1 MGMEIGMTR
10 AIPSALI
17 DQARLAHPQEACGL
31 LLGWQSGVVR
41 RIQPCTNRAA
51 DPATTF
57 EIDPAELIAALR
69 AEREGREVVIGYY
82 HSHPSGDPR
91 PSATDIAH
99 AAHDGRIW
107 AIIAGGTA
115 GHAAGNAVGW
125 WRDGADGFIGLSTWY
140 VDG

>member
-10 AIPSALI
+10 AIPSALV

-31 LLGWQSGVVR
+31 LLGAQSGVVR
-41 RIQPCTNRAA
+41 RIQPCANHAA
-51 DPATTF
+51 DPATSF

-82 HSHPSGDPR
+82 HSHPSGDPA
-91 PSATDIAH
+91 PSATDMAH

-107 AIIAGGTA
+107 AIIAG
-115 GHAAGNAVGW
+115 NAIGW
-125 WRDGADGFIGLSTWY
+125 WRDGAEGFIGLSTWY